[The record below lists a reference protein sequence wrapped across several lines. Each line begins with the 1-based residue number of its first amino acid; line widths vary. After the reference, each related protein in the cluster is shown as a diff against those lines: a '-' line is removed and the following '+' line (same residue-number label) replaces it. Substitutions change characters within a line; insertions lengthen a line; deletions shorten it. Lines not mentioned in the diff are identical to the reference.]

1 MAIQAIT
8 GVGSE
13 LCKKVIE
20 FPQCF
25 SEQMIRTHMCGF
37 WKGSPAVFRVIL
49 EVVLTGGLA
58 KFNFRALRLP
68 DRGGRDTNTLRQL
81 EDKVACVFCSGCHR
95 MMMMTSITKP
105 WKMWEETRV
114 D

>member
-1 MAIQAIT
+1 
-8 GVGSE
+8 
-13 LCKKVIE
+13 
-20 FPQCF
+20 
-25 SEQMIRTHMCGF
+25 MCGF

-68 DRGGRDTNTLRQL
+68 DRGGRDTNTLRRL
-81 EDKVACVFCSGCHR
+81 EDIVAGVFCSGCHR
-95 MMMMTSITKP
+95 MMMMIMMMRSITKP
-105 WKMWEETRV
+105 WKMWEETTV